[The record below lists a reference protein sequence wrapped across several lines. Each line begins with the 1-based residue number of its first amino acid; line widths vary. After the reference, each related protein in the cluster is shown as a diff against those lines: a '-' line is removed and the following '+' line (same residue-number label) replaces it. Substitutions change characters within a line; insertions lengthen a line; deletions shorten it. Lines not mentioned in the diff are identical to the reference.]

1 MILEGGK
8 MIEVEKMKTG
18 SWFEGLFLEVFH
30 ALTPNTEEIQVEGSP
45 EEMTRKASRS
55 AFLLSTGAG
64 MPMGPIGLATIV
76 PELIGL
82 IKIQIN
88 LIYRIAKYYNQEAK
102 VSATLVLFILG
113 NALGVVLKH
122 AITEKIGVQIAARS
136 LSAEGTKKLTK
147 KIGEKIG
154 VEIFQRAAGRW
165 IPFVLAPVFGYFSL
179 SMTRRVGREAEK
191 LLSQVIEISASEPQ
205 PAT

>member
-1 MILEGGK
+1 MID
-8 MIEVEKMKTG
+8 VEKLKSG

-30 ALTPNTEEIQVEGSP
+30 ALTPNSQEIQVEGTP
-45 EEMTRKASRS
+45 EEMIRKASRS

-82 IKIQIN
+82 MKIQIN
-88 LIYRIAKYYNQEAK
+88 LIYRIAKYYNQDAK
-102 VSATLVLFILG
+102 MSATLILFILG

-122 AITEKIGVQIAARS
+122 AVAEKIGAQLAARS
-136 LSAEGTKKLTK
+136 LSAEGTKKLSR

-154 VEIFQRAAGRW
+154 TEILQKAAGRW
-165 IPFVLAPVFGYFSL
+165 VPFVLAPVFGYFSL
-179 SMTRRVGREAEK
+179 SMTRKVGREAEK
-191 LLSQVIEISASEPQ
+191 ALSQIIEVSASEHL